1 MITLKYFCTGISMLN
16 NVFNWN
22 DNRFWL
28 LLFACYFGMAIV
40 SVSENVENLWHLLTA
55 KYGKMWAGRGFSATN
70 LILLSVKWNI
80 SAVYGL
86 FSPIENAANAKILV
100 FENKLHAKSNIT
112 QFTVL
117 YWIKVYENGAPH
129 VIQFTKINLLSVV
142 VTSSLKYKVE
152 GHTTRH

>member
-1 MITLKYFCTGISMLN
+1 M
-16 NVFNWN
+16 
-22 DNRFWL
+22 
-28 LLFACYFGMAIV
+28 
-40 SVSENVENLWHLLTA
+40 
-55 KYGKMWAGRGFSATN
+55 
-70 LILLSVKWNI
+70 
-80 SAVYGL
+80 